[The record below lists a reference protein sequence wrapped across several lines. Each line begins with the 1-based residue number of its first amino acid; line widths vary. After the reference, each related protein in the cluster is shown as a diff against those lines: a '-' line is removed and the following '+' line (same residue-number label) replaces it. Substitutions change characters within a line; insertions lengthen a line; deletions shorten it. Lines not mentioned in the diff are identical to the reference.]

1 LGGDK
6 KWLKNEAEARG
17 FYPVWGDL
25 IFRSRLYAARLDEVS
40 ARKIPRT
47 EKFTLGGSRN
57 LRGYTYEAIGPK
69 STAVN
74 SLGQKVTFNQG
85 GIFSTFTNFE
95 LQHPLS
101 REAGLKWVLF
111 FDAGHAGE
119 MQNVKIYTDYGFGF
133 RWFSPIGT
141 LRFEFGYP
149 LTGDY
154 KNQGSQFHFDIGQL
168 F

>member
-1 LGGDK
+1 
-6 KWLKNEAEARG
+6 
-17 FYPVWGDL
+17 V
-25 IFRSRLYAARLDEVS
+25 
-40 ARKIPRT
+40 
-47 EKFTLGGSRN
+47 
-57 LRGYTYEAIGPK
+57 GPK
-69 STAVN
+69 RTVVN
-74 SLGQKVTFNQG
+74 SLGQNVTFNTG
-85 GIFSTFTNFE
+85 GIFSTFTNIE

-119 MQNVKIYTDYGFGF
+119 MQKDVRIYTDYGFGF

-149 LTGDY
+149 LTGVY

>member
-1 LGGDK
+1 V
-6 KWLKNEAEARG
+6 KNEAEARG
-17 FYPVWGDL
+17 FYPVVGDL
-25 IFRSRLYAARLDEVS
+25 IFRSRFYAGRLDEVNG
-40 ARKIPRT
+40 REIPRT

-57 LRGYTYEAIGPK
+57 LRGYAYEAVGPK
-69 STAVN
+69 EQATIPSTGV
-74 SLGQKVTFNQG
+74 LTTFNTG

-95 LQHPLS
+95 FQHPLS
-101 REAGLKWVLF
+101 REAGLKWVVF
-111 FDAGHAGE
+111 FDAGHAGTFK
-119 MQNVKIYTDYGFGF
+119 NIKVYTDYGFGF

-149 LTGDY
+149 LTGEY